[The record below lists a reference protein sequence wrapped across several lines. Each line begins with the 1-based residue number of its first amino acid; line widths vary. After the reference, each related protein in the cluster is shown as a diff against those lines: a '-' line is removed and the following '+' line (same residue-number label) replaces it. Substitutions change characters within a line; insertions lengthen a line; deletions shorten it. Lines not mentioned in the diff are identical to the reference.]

1 MHLPT
6 TSMSLP
12 ITSIVAACFA
22 LLMVAFSLTVS
33 LRRNQKKG
41 GEFGHGGNEV
51 LRRRIRAQGNF
62 TEYVPT
68 ALILIALVELA
79 GATKI
84 QVAALGG
91 AFLLSR
97 LLNAAGKLSTKV
109 RWLSSFAIILQ
120 HVVFTIAGVWLIF
133 SAFNMLS
140 YT

>member
-12 ITSIVAACFA
+12 ITSIVAASSA
-22 LLMVAFSLTVS
+22 LLMVAFSLAVS

-41 GEFGHGGNEV
+41 NEFGHGGNEV

-62 TEYVPT
+62 VEYIPT
-68 ALILIALVELA
+68 GLILIALVELA

-84 QVAALGG
+84 QVAALGT
-91 AFLLSR
+91 AFILSR
-97 LLNAAGKLSTKV
+97 LMNAISRLNAKFQ
-109 RWLSSFAIILQ
+109 WLGSFAIILQ

>member
-1 MHLPT
+1 
-6 TSMSLP
+6 MSLP
-12 ITSIVAACFA
+12 ITSIVAAFSA
-22 LLMVAFSLTVS
+22 LLMVAFSLAVS

-41 GEFGHGGNEV
+41 NEFGHGGNEV

-62 TEYVPT
+62 VEYIPT
-68 ALILIALVELA
+68 GLILIGLVEMA

-84 QVAALGG
+84 QVAALGA
-91 AFLLSR
+91 AFILSR
-97 LLNAAGKLSTKV
+97 LMNATSRLSTKV
-109 RWLSSFAIILQ
+109 KWLSTFATIIQ